1 MGEASSDFKAQLFPR
16 RSHRRHTS
24 SGSGRKAAKGLLRDP
39 GWNRATEIRC
49 LLIWLDRAFLPSLYR
64 ETFTRRVRFSWNPRP
79 GGDSGEGARERVR
92 QYLTIPNAL
101 TALRGLGVPLFI
113 WLALVKEADGWA
125 ILVLAIGGI
134 TDYLDGKLARAWN
147 QTSRFG
153 ELADPAIDRLY
164 IVATLIV
171 LYLREALPLWV
182 ILLLIGRDIA
192 LGLATLA
199 LTRKGQPPLQV
210 TYLGK
215 AATFNLLYAFPFLLL
230 ALSESWAGTAA
241 FVFGWAFTIWGIFLY
256 LTTGL
261 SYLRTAMC
269 AIGKNAY

>member
-1 MGEASSDFKAQLFPR
+1 
-16 RSHRRHTS
+16 
-24 SGSGRKAAKGLLRDP
+24 
-39 GWNRATEIRC
+39 
-49 LLIWLDRAFLPSLYR
+49 
-64 ETFTRRVRFSWNPRP
+64 
-79 GGDSGEGARERVR
+79 VR

-113 WLALVKEADGWA
+113 WLALVHQADGWA
-125 ILVLAIGGI
+125 ILVLAIGGV

-182 ILLLIGRDIA
+182 ILILIGRDFALGILTIA
-192 LGLATLA
+192 LK
-199 LTRKGQPPLQV
+199 RKGQPPLQV

-230 ALSESWAGTAA
+230 ALSNSWAGTVA

-256 LTTGL
+256 LATGF
-261 SYLRTAMC
+261 SYMRTALRSI
-269 AIGKNAY
+269 ASSGY

>member
-1 MGEASSDFKAQLFPR
+1 M
-16 RSHRRHTS
+16 
-24 SGSGRKAAKGLLRDP
+24 
-39 GWNRATEIRC
+39 
-49 LLIWLDRAFLPSLYR
+49 
-64 ETFTRRVRFSWNPRP
+64 
-79 GGDSGEGARERVR
+79 R

-230 ALSESWAGTAA
+230 ALSDSWAGTAA

-256 LTTGL
+256 LATGL
-261 SYLRTAMC
+261 SYLRTAMR
-269 AIGKNAY
+269 AIGENAY

>member
-1 MGEASSDFKAQLFPR
+1 M
-16 RSHRRHTS
+16 
-24 SGSGRKAAKGLLRDP
+24 
-39 GWNRATEIRC
+39 
-49 LLIWLDRAFLPSLYR
+49 
-64 ETFTRRVRFSWNPRP
+64 
-79 GGDSGEGARERVR
+79 R

-113 WLALVKEADGWA
+113 WLALVHQADGWA
-125 ILVLAIGGI
+125 ILVLAIGGV

-182 ILLLIGRDIA
+182 ILILIGRDFALGILTIA
-192 LGLATLA
+192 LK
-199 LTRKGQPPLQV
+199 RKGQPPLQV

-230 ALSESWAGTAA
+230 ALSNSWAGTVA

-256 LTTGL
+256 LATGF
-261 SYLRTAMC
+261 SYMRTALRSI
-269 AIGKNAY
+269 ASSGY